1 MAFADT
7 TSDPLAL
14 LESLAGPSGGRV
26 GLPRTGGPRFSS
38 LMNTMAPPVLIL
50 ELCVPTLRARDGKN
64 GREKQAAKAFRVGG
78 EAIVGERGG
87 KLLQLVQASHI
98 LVRLG
103 RRGKEQKKNTT
114 LKKGKHEQAVGKA
127 GQAGA
132 KKMCAGETWSWGW
145 WLDVMSSK
153 KRGLTARSA
162 LLSLGADRWN
172 RMICADGGD
181 APAMEKA

>member
-1 MAFADT
+1 MAERSRRLKLF
-7 TSDPLAL
+7 
-14 LESLAGPSGGRV
+14 
-26 GLPRTGGPRFSS
+26 
-38 LMNTMAPPVLIL
+38 VL
-50 ELCVPTLRARDGKN
+50 V
-64 GREKQAAKAFRVGG
+64 EKQSWEREGGSCCSSYRHLISWSGWAAG
-78 EAIVGERGG
+78 E
-87 KLLQLVQASHI
+87 KN
-98 LVRLG
+98 
-103 RRGKEQKKNTT
+103 KKKNTT

>member
-103 RRGKEQKKNTT
+103 RRGKEQKK
-114 LKKGKHEQAVGKA
+114 KYDAEERKA
-127 GQAGA
+127 RASCWQGG
-132 KKMCAGETWSWGW
+132 TSWGKK
-145 WLDVMSSK
+145 DV
-153 KRGLTARSA
+153 
-162 LLSLGADRWN
+162 RW
-172 RMICADGGD
+172 
-181 APAMEKA
+181 